1 MFRRLDLV
9 NSANLWDCLCGKPIR
24 ITDGEGEVPLMDA
37 LGKRIIR
44 LREQRKAL
52 TKAVTSLTD
61 TGIEMWMIV
70 EILEEDARAGAPSST
85 TRKLAKVHRKRIER
99 FAEACE
105 KLSRRYAHA
114 FIAEI

>member
-1 MFRRLDLV
+1 
-9 NSANLWDCLCGKPIR
+9 
-24 ITDGEGEVPLMDA
+24 MDA
-37 LGKRIIR
+37 LEKRIIR

-85 TRKLAKVHRKRIER
+85 TRKLAKTHRKRIER

-114 FIAEI
+114 LIAEL